1 MVENKENKFVF
12 RDYAKGLK
20 DALDLVNQ
28 DQVDNLFQVF
38 HSYFGTNANIY
49 LLGNGG
55 SQANAHHISGDFIKT
70 FSIAGLKLKISC
82 LADNVCHLTAA
93 SNDLSYDEAYAM
105 LIDNIIDRDD
115 LLIYLSGSGN
125 SINLVKCAR
134 KAKHRNIKQAA
145 LTGFNGGA
153 LNKIVD
159 YPIHIKFDDMEICED
174 LQLSIFHYIK
184 QRLILKYSDR
194 FANFE
199 LPKYQKRTL
208 EDLIS

>member
-1 MVENKENKFVF
+1 MIVHKFNF
-12 RDYAKGLK
+12 RDYAKQLIK
-20 DALDLVNQ
+20 ALDLVDQNQ
-28 DQVDNLFQVF
+28 IDKFFNVF
-38 HSYFGTNANIY
+38 NSYVGSNSNIY

-70 FSIAGLKLKISC
+70 FSLAGLKLKISC

-93 SNDLSYDEAYAM
+93 SNDLSYDDAYSI
-105 LIDNIIDRDD
+105 LIDNLIDKGDF
-115 LLIYLSGSGN
+115 LIYLSGSGN

-134 KAKHRNIKQAA
+134 KAKSRNIKQAA

-153 LNKIVD
+153 LKEIVD
-159 YPIHIKFDDMEICED
+159 YPIHIQFDDMEICED
-174 LQLSIFHYIK
+174 IQLSIFHYIK
-184 QRLILKYSDR
+184 QKLISKYSDY
-194 FANFE
+194 FTNLD

>member
-1 MVENKENKFVF
+1 MIVDKFNF
-12 RDYAKGLK
+12 RDYAKQLIK
-20 DALDLVNQ
+20 ALDLVDQNQ
-28 DQVDNLFQVF
+28 IDKFFNVF
-38 HSYFGTNANIY
+38 NSYVGSNSNIY

-70 FSIAGLKLKISC
+70 FSLAGLKLKISC

-93 SNDLSYDEAYAM
+93 SNDLSYDDAYSI
-105 LIDNIIDRDD
+105 LIDNLIDKGDF
-115 LLIYLSGSGN
+115 LIYLSGSGN

-134 KAKHRNIKQAA
+134 KAKSRNIKQAA

-153 LNKIVD
+153 LKEIVD
-159 YPIHIKFDDMEICED
+159 YPIHIQFDDMEICED
-174 LQLSIFHYIK
+174 IQLSIFHYIK
-184 QRLILKYSDR
+184 QKLISKYSDY
-194 FANFE
+194 FTNLD

>member
-1 MVENKENKFVF
+1 MINNNFTFKNYSNE
-12 RDYAKGLK
+12 LK
-20 DALDLVNQ
+20 KALDLVNQ
-28 DQVDNLFQVF
+28 DQIDSFYDIFN
-38 HSYFGTNANIY
+38 SYFGSNGNIY

-70 FSIAGLKLKISC
+70 FSLAGLKLKISC

-93 SNDLSYDEAYAM
+93 SNDLSYDDAYSM
-105 LIDNIIDRDD
+105 LIDSLIERDD

-125 SINLVKCAR
+125 SLNLVKCAR
-134 KAKHRNIKQAA
+134 KAKRRNIKQAA

-153 LNKIVD
+153 LKEIVD

-174 LQLSIFHYIK
+174 IQLSIFHYIK
-184 QRLILKYSDR
+184 QRLISEYSK
-194 FANFE
+194 NFDDLE

>member
-1 MVENKENKFVF
+1 MIVHKFNF
-12 RDYAKGLK
+12 RDYAKQLIK
-20 DALDLVNQ
+20 ALDLVDQNQ
-28 DQVDNLFQVF
+28 IDKFFNVF
-38 HSYFGTNANIY
+38 NSYVGSNSNIY

-70 FSIAGLKLKISC
+70 FSLAGLKLKISC

-93 SNDLSYDEAYAM
+93 SNDLSYDDAYSI
-105 LIDNIIDRDD
+105 LIDNLIDKEDF
-115 LLIYLSGSGN
+115 LIYLSGSGN

-134 KAKHRNIKQAA
+134 KAKSRNIKQAA

-153 LNKIVD
+153 LKEIVD
-159 YPIHIKFDDMEICED
+159 YPIHIQFDDMEICED
-174 LQLSIFHYIK
+174 IQLSIFHYIK
-184 QRLILKYSDR
+184 QRLISKYSDY
-194 FANFE
+194 FTNLD

>member
-1 MVENKENKFVF
+1 MSNKNKFIF
-12 RDYAKGLK
+12 TEYAKELK
-20 DALDLVNQ
+20 RALDLV
-28 DQVDNLFQVF
+28 DQEQIDKFFNVF
-38 HSYFGTNANIY
+38 DSYFGSDSNIY

-70 FSIAGLKLKISC
+70 FSLAGLRLKISC

-93 SNDLSYDEAYAM
+93 SNDLSYDDAYAM
-105 LIDNIIDRDD
+105 LVDSLIDKKD

-125 SINLVKCAR
+125 SLNLVKCAR
-134 KAKHRNIKQAA
+134 KAKLRNIKQAS

-153 LNKIVD
+153 LNEIVD

-174 LQLSIFHYIK
+174 IQLSIFHYIK
-184 QRLILKYSDR
+184 QRLMYKYSE
-194 FANFE
+194 NFE
-199 LPKYQKRTL
+199 NLDLPKYQKRTL

>member
-1 MVENKENKFVF
+1 MAIVDKFEF
-12 RDYAKGLK
+12 RDYAKKLIK
-20 DALDLVNQ
+20 AIDLV
-28 DQVDNLFQVF
+28 DQKQIDKFFDEFN
-38 HSYFGTNANIY
+38 SYIGSNSNIF

-70 FSIAGLKLKISC
+70 FSLAGLKLKISC

-93 SNDLSYDEAYAM
+93 SNDLSYDDAYSI
-105 LIDNIIDRDD
+105 LIDNLIDKDD
-115 LLIYLSGSGN
+115 FLIYLSGSGN

-134 KAKHRNIKQAA
+134 KAKLRNIRQAA

-153 LNKIVD
+153 LKEIVD

-174 LQLSIFHYIK
+174 IQLSIFHYIK
-184 QRLILKYSDR
+184 QRLISKYSDY
-194 FANFE
+194 FTNLD

>member
-1 MVENKENKFVF
+1 VINNNFTFKNYSNE
-12 RDYAKGLK
+12 LK
-20 DALDLVNQ
+20 KALDLVNQ
-28 DQVDNLFQVF
+28 DQIDSFYDIFN
-38 HSYFGTNANIY
+38 SYFGSNGNIY

-70 FSIAGLKLKISC
+70 FSLAGLKLKISC

-93 SNDLSYDEAYAM
+93 SNDLSYDDAYSM
-105 LIDNIIDRDD
+105 LIDSLIERDD

-125 SINLVKCAR
+125 SLNLVKCAR
-134 KAKHRNIKQAA
+134 KAKRRNIKQAA

-153 LNKIVD
+153 LKEIVD

-174 LQLSIFHYIK
+174 IQLSIFHYIK
-184 QRLILKYSDR
+184 QRLISEYSK
-194 FANFE
+194 NFDDLE

>member
-1 MVENKENKFVF
+1 MIVHKFNF
-12 RDYAKGLK
+12 RDYAKQLIK
-20 DALDLVNQ
+20 ALDLVDQNQ
-28 DQVDNLFQVF
+28 IDKFFNVF
-38 HSYFGTNANIY
+38 NSYVGSNSNIY

-70 FSIAGLKLKISC
+70 FSLAGLKLKISC

-93 SNDLSYDEAYAM
+93 SNDLSYDDAYSI
-105 LIDNIIDRDD
+105 LIDNLIDKGDF
-115 LLIYLSGSGN
+115 LIYLSGSGN

-134 KAKHRNIKQAA
+134 KAKSRNIKQAA

-153 LNKIVD
+153 LKEIVD
-159 YPIHIKFDDMEICED
+159 YPIHIQFDDMEICED
-174 LQLSIFHYIK
+174 IQLSIFHYIK
-184 QRLILKYSDR
+184 QRLISKYSDY
-194 FANFE
+194 FTNLD